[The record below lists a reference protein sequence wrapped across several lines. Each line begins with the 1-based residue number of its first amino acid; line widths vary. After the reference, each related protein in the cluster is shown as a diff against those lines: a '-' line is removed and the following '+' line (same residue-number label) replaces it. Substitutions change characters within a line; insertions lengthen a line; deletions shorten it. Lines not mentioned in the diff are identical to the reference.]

1 MTREE
6 ARELLQTT
14 PIDIRSPRDDLS
26 PADYFEAL
34 ELAIEAL
41 QERPKGRWE
50 SPTPFS
56 ENICSCCG
64 RPPKTLFNIL
74 PPYCPNCGADMRE
87 SE

>member
-34 ELAIEAL
+34 NLATEAL
-41 QERPKGRWE
+41 EKQIPKK
-50 SPTPFS
+50 FS
-56 ENICSCCG
+56 EFDSVWCPSCGENVFDLSNDCS
-64 RPPKTLFNIL
+64 FNYC
-74 PPYCPNCGADMRE
+74 PYCGQALDW
-87 SE
+87 SEE